1 MNLFF
6 LILSI
11 FLIPLLLPTVDSTVL
26 ITPEKEVIS
35 ALNEAIV
42 LTMKID
48 EIPRDNMIIVQIF
61 DSTGYMFT
69 GGQPVPVDNNGIAK
83 IDFRGISTPIVGG
96 IYTVVITGINENNEI
111 IKDTGEFSIGL
122 KDKRDYAEKNIDSGG
137 CLIATA
143 SFGTEMSLQVQELR
157 EIRDEVVLKTKSG
170 QIFMMS
176 FNDFYYS
183 FSPTISDLERE
194 NNSFKEFVK
203 YMITPMLYTLS
214 LLTLDHTISEI
225 EMIFYGTFIIF
236 LNIIIYFVIPSI
248 LFIRLKRI
256 LIKKSL

>member
-1 MNLFF
+1 MYLFF

-35 ALNEAIV
+35 AINESIV

-48 EIPRDNMIIVQIF
+48 EIPRDNMIIVQIL
-61 DSTGYMFT
+61 DSTGYVFLD
-69 GGQPVPVDNNGIAK
+69 GQPVPVDNNGVLK
-83 IDFRGISTPIVGG
+83 IDFQGIHTPIVGG
-96 IYTVVITGINENNEI
+96 IYTVILTGINENNEI

-122 KDKRDYAEKNIDSGG
+122 KQEKLDEQNIGSGG

-170 QIFMMS
+170 QIFMMN
-176 FNDFYYS
+176 FNNFYYF

-194 NNSFKEFVK
+194 NHSFKEFVK

-214 LLTLDHTISEI
+214 LLALDHTISEI
-225 EMIFYGTFIIF
+225 EMIFYGVFIIF
-236 LNIIIYFVIPSI
+236 LNIIIYFALPSI
-248 LFIRLKRI
+248 LFITLKRI